1 MPLPIP
7 PFAVCHFLLALLL
20 LTLPFSASLR
30 LQSAT
35 FTMVARDRFT
45 RKAAQVNRLVPQT
58 DGEKAI
64 FERGAARKLARLVRM
79 CVMGNHAR

>member
-1 MPLPIP
+1 
-7 PFAVCHFLLALLL
+7 
-20 LTLPFSASLR
+20 
-30 LQSAT
+30 
-35 FTMVARDRFT
+35 MVARDRFT